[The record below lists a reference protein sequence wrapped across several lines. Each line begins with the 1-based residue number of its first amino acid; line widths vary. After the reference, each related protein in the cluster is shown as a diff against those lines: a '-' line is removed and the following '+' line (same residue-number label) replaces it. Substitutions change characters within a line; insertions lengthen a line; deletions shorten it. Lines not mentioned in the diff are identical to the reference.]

1 MRDPVDH
8 AARIPGDV
16 LRWRRRLLVQA
27 GFPPTL
33 ADRLAADVDYDLHG
47 LLTLVDR
54 GCPPHLAARIA
65 APL

>member
-16 LRWRRRLLVQA
+16 LRWRRRLLVHA
-27 GFPPTL
+27 GFPPAL